1 MSKDK
6 HDASPYINADVRNWR
21 QITEKLV
28 KKHPLLPMIVDL
40 CLKSWQSILNG
51 KINTYLNMKISEMSI
66 SPQATG
72 ALLHDVIPA
81 YIAKNVPGFRKGEGK
96 EKDIVCES
104 DDYFSLELKTS
115 SQKTIYGNRSYAKSA
130 VTSQRGKSKAGYY
143 LAINFEKIASA
154 NPRIIR
160 IQFGW
165 LDHSDW
171 VGQRS
176 ETGQQAS
183 LTKEA
188 RESKLLTL
196 YEVD

>member
-1 MSKDK
+1 MSKKKDAN
-6 HDASPYINADVRNWR
+6 ASPYDNADVKQWR
-21 QITEKLV
+21 KITEKLV
-28 KKHPLLPMIVDL
+28 QKHPLSPVIVDL
-40 CLKSWQSILNG
+40 CLKSWESILNG
-51 KINTYLNMKISEMSI
+51 KINTYLNMKIREMSI

-81 YIAKNVPGFRKGEGK
+81 YIAKNVQGFRKGEGK
-96 EKDIVCES
+96 EKDIVCEK

-115 SQKTIYGNRSYAKSA
+115 SQKSIFGNRSYAKSE
-130 VTSQRGKSKAGYY
+130 SGKLKAGYY
-143 LAINFEKIASA
+143 LAINFEKIAST
-154 NPRIIR
+154 NPHILR

-176 ETGQQAS
+176 ETGQKAS

-188 RESKLLTL
+188 KENKLLTL

>member
-1 MSKDK
+1 MLPYKNAETKD
-6 HDASPYINADVRNWR
+6 WR
-21 QITEKLV
+21 KITEKLV
-28 KKHPLLPMIVDL
+28 KKHPLSPIIVDL

-81 YIAKNVPGFRKGEGK
+81 YVAKNVPGFRRGQGN

-104 DDYFSLELKTS
+104 DDHFSVELKTS
-115 SQKTIYGNRSYAKSA
+115 SQKSIYGNRSYTKSD
-130 VTSQRGKSKAGYY
+130 SGKSKSGYY
-143 LAINFEKIASA
+143 LAINFEKIDCE
-154 NPRIIR
+154 NPRILR

-171 VGQRS
+171 KGQKS

-188 RESKLLTL
+188 KENKLITL
-196 YEVD
+196 YAVD